1 VFRKSAAVA
10 MDYFV
15 WAPDLDPRMSDA
27 ICGPLRLQGIELSA
41 VPSER
46 SAPDAVIVAWS
57 SRDRLPDRLREQ
69 GWADVI
75 SPAEVYLAD
84 LSEYMSVCG
93 ADMDA
98 LAALVLLPGRPEDI
112 MVAVHC
118 ALRRRDQYMRP
129 PAPRAASSAIDDG
142 LVGPS
147 ESLRRTIER
156 ACQVA
161 ASPGTHVLIEGES
174 GTGKDLIARLI
185 HTRHHGGRKRPFV
198 DVNCAAIPAD
208 LLEAELFGFE
218 RGAFT
223 EAARDKA
230 GLMELAHGGTLFLD
244 EIGELNIAL
253 QAKLLRAIETQ
264 SFRRLGGVTNR
275 RAECRVLASTNRNLL
290 DAVQRGLFRLDLY
303 HRLAVMTIEIA
314 PLRERREDIL
324 PLAEHFLRTIGSHVN
339 RRVTGLSPAASAL
352 LAGYPYPGNVRELR
366 NIIERALILETGRVI
381 TPKALGVEVTNR
393 SDTIHGPAVGAEATS
408 VQSTSVQS
416 LEEAERRHIAAALT
430 ETGGNRTQAARFLG
444 ISVPTLYSK
453 IKKYGFEQ
461 VGR

>member
-1 VFRKSAAVA
+1 
-10 MDYFV
+10 MDHLV
-15 WAPDLDPRMSDA
+15 WWRDLDPSISDA
-27 ICGPLRLQGIELSA
+27 IASPLRLHGIELSGA
-41 VPSER
+41 PSETR
-46 SAPDAVIVAWS
+46 RPDAIIVPWS
-57 SRDRLPDRLREQ
+57 SRDGGAGRPALP
-69 GWADVI
+69 GWGDGVPPVEI
-75 SPAEVYLAD
+75 WLAD
-84 LSEYMSVCG
+84 RSEYASVCLADIDAFG
-93 ADMDA
+93 AII
-98 LAALVLLPGRPEDI
+98 LVPAPPEDFI
-112 MVAVHC
+112 VAIHG
-118 ALRRRDQYMRP
+118 ALQRRDRSMRP
-129 PAPRAASSAIDDG
+129 VALRAASSPIDEG
-142 LVGPS
+142 LIGPS
-147 ESLRRTIER
+147 ASLRRTIER

-185 HTRHHGGRKRPFV
+185 HTRNRGGRERPFV

-230 GLMELAHGGTLFLD
+230 GLMELASGGTLFLD

-275 RAECRVLASTNRNLL
+275 RAECRVIASTNRNLL
-290 DAVQRGLFRLDLY
+290 EAVQRGLFRLDLY
-303 HRLAVMTIEIA
+303 HRLAVMTIYIE

-324 PLAEHFLRTIGSHVN
+324 PLAEHFLRAIGSRVN
-339 RRVTGLSPAASAL
+339 RRVTGLSPAAGAL

-366 NIIERALILETGRVI
+366 NIIERALILETGRLI
-381 TPKALGVEVTNR
+381 TPKALGVEVTNLADRTHSAPFAVDSAVAR
-393 SDTIHGPAVGAEATS
+393 STAVR
-408 VQSTSVQS
+408 S
-416 LEEAERRHIAAALT
+416 LEEEERRHIAAALT
-430 ETGGNRTQAARFLG
+430 ETGGNRTQAARLLG

>member
-1 VFRKSAAVA
+1 
-10 MDYFV
+10 MDYLV
-15 WAPDLDPRMSDA
+15 WSPDLEPGMADA
-27 ICGPLRLQGIELSA
+27 ISGRLRLQGIELSPNA
-41 VPSER
+41 AGPR
-46 SAPDAVIVAWS
+46 GPDAVIVAWA
-57 SRDRLPDRLREQ
+57 SRDRLADRLREH
-69 GWADVI
+69 GWGHGI
-75 SPAEVYLAD
+75 PPAEIYLAD
-84 LSEYMSVCG
+84 LSEYASLCSP
-93 ADMDA
+93 DIDA
-98 LAALVLLPGRPEDI
+98 LAALVLLPGRPEDFI
-112 MVAVHC
+112 VAVHR
-118 ALRRRDQYMRP
+118 ALHRRDQYLKPAALRP
-129 PAPRAASSAIDDG
+129 AWGPADAG

-147 ESLRRTIER
+147 ESLQQTIER

-185 HTRHHGGRKRPFV
+185 HSRHGGGRERPFV

-253 QAKLLRAIETQ
+253 QAKLLRALETQ

-275 RAECRVLASTNRNLL
+275 RAECRVIASTNRNLL

-303 HRLAVMTIEIA
+303 HRLAVMTIQIA
-314 PLRERREDIL
+314 PLRERRQDIL
-324 PLAEHFLRTIGSHVN
+324 PLAEHFLRMIGSRVN
-339 RRVTGLSPAASAL
+339 RRVVGLSPAASAL
-352 LAGYPYPGNVRELR
+352 LFGYPYPGNVRELR
-366 NIIERALILETGRVI
+366 NIIERALILETGRLI
-381 TPKALGVEVTNR
+381 TPKALGVEVTNLAD
-393 SDTIHGPAVGAEATS
+393 STHGDSPHVAPTSSVMPAARATS
-408 VQSTSVQS
+408 LRS
-416 LEEAERRHIAAALT
+416 LEEEEGRHVAAALT
-430 ETGGNRTQAARFLG
+430 ETGGNRTQAARLLG

-453 IKKYGFEQ
+453 IRKYRLEH

>member
-1 VFRKSAAVA
+1 
-10 MDYFV
+10 MEYFV
-15 WAPDLDPRMSDA
+15 WSPDLEPGMADA
-27 ICGPLRLQGIELSA
+27 IGGRLRLQGIELSA
-41 VPSER
+41 TPSGPR
-46 SAPDAVIVAWS
+46 APDAVIVAWS
-57 SRDRLPDRLREQ
+57 SKDRLAERLREH
-69 GWADVI
+69 GWDHGI
-75 SPAEVYLAD
+75 PPAEIYLAD
-84 LSEYMSVCG
+84 LSDYSALCSP
-93 ADMDA
+93 DIDA
-98 LAALVLLPGRPEDI
+98 LVALVLLPGRPEDF
-112 MVAVHC
+112 MVAVHR
-118 ALRRRDQYMRP
+118 ALHRRDQYVK
-129 PAPRAASSAIDDG
+129 PAALRAASSPINDG

-147 ESLRRTIER
+147 ESLRQTIER
-156 ACQVA
+156 ASQVA

-185 HTRHHGGRKRPFV
+185 HTRYRGSREQPFV

-223 EAARDKA
+223 EATRDKA

-275 RAECRVLASTNRNLL
+275 RAECRVIASTNRNLL

-303 HRLAVMTIEIA
+303 HRLAVMTIHIA
-314 PLRERREDIL
+314 PIRERREDIL
-324 PLAEHFLRTIGSHVN
+324 PLAEHFLRMIGSRIN
-339 RRVTGLSPAASAL
+339 RRVTGLSPAANAL
-352 LAGYPYPGNVRELR
+352 LLGYPYPGNVRELR
-366 NIIERALILETGRVI
+366 NIIERALILETGRLI
-381 TPKALGVEVTNR
+381 TPKALGVEVTNLADSTHAPPLAGDLPGTR
-393 SDTIHGPAVGAEATS
+393 SS
-408 VQSTSVQS
+408 SLRS
-416 LEEAERRHIAAALT
+416 LEEEERRHIAAALT
-430 ETGGNRTQAARFLG
+430 ETGGNRTQAARLLG

>member
-1 VFRKSAAVA
+1 

-15 WAPDLDPRMSDA
+15 WSRDLDPGISDA
-27 ICGPLRLQGIELSA
+27 IVGPLRLQGIELSA
-41 VPSER
+41 ASSETR
-46 SAPDAVIVAWS
+46 PPDAMIVAWPS
-57 SRDRLPDRLREQ
+57 TDGVAERPIAP
-69 GWADVI
+69 GWDEGIPPVQI
-75 SPAEVYLAD
+75 WLAD
-84 LSEYMSVCG
+84 RAEYSSVCL
-93 ADMDA
+93 ADIDA
-98 LAALVLLPGRPEDI
+98 LAAIILLPAPPEDFI
-112 MVAVHC
+112 VAIHG
-118 ALRRRDQYMRP
+118 ALQRRDKYMRP
-129 PAPRAASSAIDDG
+129 ASLRTASSPINDG
-142 LVGPS
+142 LIGPS

-185 HTRHHGGRKRPFV
+185 HTRHRGARERPFI

-223 EAARDKA
+223 EASRDKA
-230 GLMELAHGGTLFLD
+230 GLMELASGGTLFLD

-275 RAECRVLASTNRNLL
+275 RAECRVIASTNRNLL

-303 HRLAVMTIEIA
+303 HRLAVMTIHIE
-314 PLRERREDIL
+314 PLRDRREDIL
-324 PLAEHFLRTIGSHVN
+324 PLAEHFLRAIGSRVN
-339 RRVTGLSPAASAL
+339 RRVVGLSPATSAL
-352 LAGYPYPGNVRELR
+352 LAGYPYPGNVRELH
-366 NIIERALILETGRVI
+366 NIIERALILETGRLI
-381 TPKALGVEVTNR
+381 TPKALGVEVTNLADCTHPPQFGIEGGVAR
-393 SDTIHGPAVGAEATS
+393 STAVR
-408 VQSTSVQS
+408 S
-416 LEEAERRHIAAALT
+416 LEEEERRHIAAALT
-430 ETGGNRTQAARFLG
+430 ETGGNRTQAARLLG

-453 IKKYGFEQ
+453 IKKYGFEH

>member
-1 VFRKSAAVA
+1 

-41 VPSER
+41 VPSEKR
-46 SAPDAVIVAWS
+46 TPDAVIVAWS
-57 SRDRLPDRLREQ
+57 SRDRLLDRLRQ
-69 GWADVI
+69 HGWADGI
-75 SPAEVYLAD
+75 SPAEIYLAD
-84 LSEYMSVCG
+84 VSEFTSLCLT
-93 ADMDA
+93 DMHA
-98 LAALVLLPGRPEDI
+98 LAALVLLPGRLEDFL
-112 MVAVHC
+112 VAVHS

-129 PAPRAASSAIDDG
+129 AARGAASSRIEDG
-142 LVGPS
+142 LIGPS

-185 HTRHHGGRKRPFV
+185 HTRHQSGRQRPFV

-253 QAKLLRAIETQ
+253 QAKLLRALETQ

-275 RAECRVLASTNRNLL
+275 RAQCRVIASTNRNLL
-290 DAVQRGLFRLDLY
+290 EAVQRGLFRLDLY
-303 HRLAVMTIEIA
+303 HRLAVMTIQIA

-324 PLAEHFLRTIGSHVN
+324 PLAEHFLRVIGSHVN
-339 RRVTGLSPAASAL
+339 RRVTGLSPAAIAL

-381 TPKALGVEVTNR
+381 TPKALGIEVTNLAD
-393 SDTIHGPAVGAEATS
+393 SAPGPAIGAEPPPA
-408 VQSTSVQS
+408 QSTSMRS
-416 LEEAERRHIAAALT
+416 LEEEERLHIAAALT
-430 ETGGNRTQAARFLG
+430 KTGGNRTQAARFLG

-453 IKKYGFEQ
+453 IKKYKFEQ

>member
-1 VFRKSAAVA
+1 
-10 MDYFV
+10 MDYLV
-15 WAPDLDPRMSDA
+15 WSRDLDPSISDA
-27 ICGPLRLQGIELSA
+27 IVGPLRLYGIELSA
-41 VPSER
+41 AQSESR
-46 SAPDAVIVAWS
+46 PPDAVIVRWAGRHDGADRSAAPAWADGAPPAQIWLVDRS
-57 SRDRLPDRLREQ
+57 EYLSVCRADVDPFATIILLPSFLEDFVVAIHGALQRRDRHMRP
-69 GWADVI
+69 
-75 SPAEVYLAD
+75 
-84 LSEYMSVCG
+84 
-93 ADMDA
+93 
-98 LAALVLLPGRPEDI
+98 AALRTPSR
-112 MVAVHC
+112 
-118 ALRRRDQYMRP
+118 
-129 PAPRAASSAIDDG
+129 SIDEG

-185 HTRHHGGRKRPFV
+185 HTRHHGGRERPFI

-223 EAARDKA
+223 EANRDKA
-230 GLMELAHGGTLFLD
+230 GLMELASGGTLFLD

-264 SFRRLGGVTNR
+264 SFRRLGGVANR
-275 RAECRVLASTNRNLL
+275 RAECRVIASTNRNLL

-303 HRLAVMTIEIA
+303 HRLAVMTIHIE
-314 PLRERREDIL
+314 PLRDRREDIL
-324 PLAEHFLRTIGSHVN
+324 PLAEHFLRVIGSRVN
-339 RRVTGLSPAASAL
+339 RRVIGLSPAAGAL
-352 LAGYPYPGNVRELR
+352 LAGYPYPGNVRELH
-366 NIIERALILETGRVI
+366 NIIERALILETGRLI
-381 TPKALGVEVTNR
+381 TPKALGVEVTNLADRTHPPQFGIEGTVAR
-393 SDTIHGPAVGAEATS
+393 STAVR
-408 VQSTSVQS
+408 S
-416 LEEAERRHIAAALT
+416 LEEEERRHIAAALT
-430 ETGGNRTQAARFLG
+430 ETGGNRTQAARLLG

>member
-1 VFRKSAAVA
+1 

-15 WAPDLDPRMSDA
+15 WSPDLEPGMADA
-27 ICGPLRLQGIELSA
+27 ISGRLRVQGIELSSDA
-41 VPSER
+41 EGMR
-46 SAPDAVIVAWS
+46 GPDAVIVAWA
-57 SRDRLPDRLREQ
+57 SRDRLADRLREH
-69 GWADVI
+69 GWGHGI
-75 SPAEVYLAD
+75 PPAEIYLAD
-84 LSEYMSVCG
+84 LSEYGSLCSP
-93 ADMDA
+93 DIDA
-98 LAALVLLPGRPEDI
+98 LAALVLLPGRPEDFI
-112 MVAVHC
+112 VAVHR
-118 ALRRRDQYMRP
+118 ALHRRDQYLKPAALRP
-129 PAPRAASSAIDDG
+129 AWSPADAG

-147 ESLRRTIER
+147 ESLHQTIER

-185 HTRHHGGRKRPFV
+185 HSRHGGGRERPFV

-275 RAECRVLASTNRNLL
+275 RAECRVIASTNRNLL

-303 HRLAVMTIEIA
+303 HRLAVMTIQIA
-314 PLRERREDIL
+314 PLRERRQDIL
-324 PLAEHFLRTIGSHVN
+324 PLAEHFLRMIGSRIN

-352 LAGYPYPGNVRELR
+352 LFGYPYPGNVRELR
-366 NIIERALILETGRVI
+366 NIIERALILEAGRLI
-381 TPKALGVEVTNR
+381 TPKALGVEVTNLAD
-393 SDTIHGPAVGAEATS
+393 STHGDPTHAAPSGVTPVARPTS
-408 VQSTSVQS
+408 LRS
-416 LEEAERRHIAAALT
+416 LEEEERRHVAAALT
-430 ETGGNRTQAARFLG
+430 ETGGNRTQAARLLG

-453 IKKYGFEQ
+453 IRRYRLEQ